1 MMRVVAIVDESN
13 SMPGLEDLTM
23 YRSVASIPFAGRYR
37 LIDFVL
43 SNIVNS
49 GINSV
54 GLFPSY
60 PFVSLMD
67 HVAMGKSWDLDR
79 RKDGLFFLPPHQRE
93 NGHGGVGSFAA
104 LEEHDNFFVKS
115 RQGYVVVTN
124 TFTICQLDYAD
135 MLEAHI
141 QAGVDIT
148 EAVSGNTALK
158 SYMMSKDLLMEL
170 IRTYRDKKVMSV
182 EDVVKLK
189 KNPYTFGQ
197 YEYTGYFAI
206 IDSIDSY
213 FKESMALLNKEQWY
227 GLFLQDR
234 PIYTKVKDEPPT
246 CYIKGSLVKRSLL
259 ANGSLI
265 EGNVANSVISRA
277 VVIKKGAKLDRCIIM
292 QKCVIGENCD
302 LAYIIADKD
311 AHIEDG
317 VVLHGT
323 PENPIVIRKG
333 ERIRKEDVR

>member
-1 MMRVVAIVDESN
+1 MRIVAIVDASN
-13 SMPGLEDLTM
+13 STPGLEDLTM
-23 YRSVASIPFAGRYR
+23 YRSSASIPFAGRYR

-93 NGHGGVGSFAA
+93 NNHAGVGSFVAF
-104 LEEHDNFFVKS
+104 EEHDNFFTKS

-124 TFTICQLDYAD
+124 TFTICQLDYSE
-135 MLEAHI
+135 MLNAHI
-141 QAGVDIT
+141 ESGVDIT
-148 EAVSGNTALK
+148 EAVSGGTALK
-158 SYMMSKDLLMEL
+158 SYIMSKDLLIDL
-170 IRTYRDKKVMSV
+170 IRTYRDKKVISV

-197 YEYTGYFAI
+197 YEYNGYFAI
-206 IDSIDSY
+206 IDSIESY
-213 FKESMALLNKEQWY
+213 FKESMALLNKEKWN
-227 GLFLQDR
+227 GLFLKDC
-234 PIYTKVKDEPPT
+234 PIYTKVKDEPPVR
-246 CYIKGSLVKRSLL
+246 YINGSLVKLSLL

-265 EGNVANSVISRA
+265 EGHVSNSVINRA
-277 VVIKKGAKLDRCIIM
+277 VVIKGGAKLDHCIIM
-292 QKCVIGENCD
+292 QKSVIGENCD
-302 LAYIIADKD
+302 LAYVIADKD
-311 AHIEDG
+311 VHIEAG
-317 VVLHGT
+317 VMLHGT
-323 PENPIVIRKG
+323 PETPIVIRKG
-333 ERIRKEDVR
+333 EHIRKEDVR